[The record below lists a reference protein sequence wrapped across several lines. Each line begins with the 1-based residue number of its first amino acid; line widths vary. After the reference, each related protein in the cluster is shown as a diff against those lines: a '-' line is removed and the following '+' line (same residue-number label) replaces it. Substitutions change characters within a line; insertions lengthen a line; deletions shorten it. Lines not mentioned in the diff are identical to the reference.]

1 MQATQATLDMHEQQ
15 LKRERNMQLQGLEDA
30 RQRLQ
35 EALDK
40 GNLSRVPGS
49 HKIMVSLFEEL
60 TERYQAV
67 QDVRVAGVAAKM
79 RGWFRVVPAETLA
92 VLALNEVMNTFVKGE
107 DVSVQLL
114 LIRLGRRIHLEALV
128 LQAVKVNPMYF
139 QETEKYL
146 RRHGTTNIQHYT
158 GTMRAAVR
166 NVMHDLEYLL
176 DSEYA
181 QLGKLALDGIIELGV
196 VERQVSYNGMHMYD
210 LSTPVKN
217 ALQTVPEFASARNAL
232 CMLVPP
238 KPWVSLTEGGYLSS
252 PWHPLIKRMG
262 YRRSDYQLVAK
273 RIQQGDMFP
282 IINSIQEQPLQILP
296 RMHDLITELWREG
309 GGALGVPKLEYTKA
323 PEYPLHEGWR
333 NDPVSDQELEAR
345 KEKHDLWLS
354 YMRSWHLGR
363 VRHVTHVLEMHQ
375 LVQGMDT
382 PGTPLYFP
390 VFTDSRGRMYYRGR
404 LNPQGSDRAKSLI
417 AFNEAKPLGKRGLY
431 WLKVGLANAFGY
443 DKVRFDKRAEW
454 VDQNY
459 ELIRDGIKKPQD
471 SDFFRGNTEAPC
483 MAVALAQELVAAL
496 ESANPEGYMSRVPV
510 HMDATASAL
519 QHLSAMLRDEQG
531 GAMVNLFD
539 TGADEKADLYTL
551 VADNAIR
558 NIQED
563 HREDF
568 QDQRNFWLEVGIP
581 RDLAKRPCMT
591 YAYGVTFQGVLRY
604 VDDFLFEQELRIDGK
619 PVPLTYRTYCVS
631 ALLKA
636 VEQAVP
642 KAAAMMQWLQGTLRG
657 RQMESLQWT
666 TKVGFPVVHYSEA
679 MHRKR
684 VNVRSCGINQIVLY
698 DRTGKPDNQRMRN
711 GVVPN
716 LVHSNDACHWYMTA
730 RKMRELGCNIIGV
743 HDSFG
748 THACDVDTLH
758 RVIRETFVELYTE
771 HDIIAEYIERNGIET
786 LPPERGNL
794 DLNLFLE
801 SEFGFC

>member
-1 MQATQATLDMHEQQ
+1 MQQANQDMYGQQ
-15 LKRERNMQLQGLEDA
+15 LKRERSMQLQGLEDA
-30 RQRLQ
+30 RERLQ
-35 EALDK
+35 VALDAGK
-40 GNLSRVPGS
+40 LTQVPGS
-49 HKIMVSLFEEL
+49 HKIMVTLFEEL
-60 TERYQAV
+60 AERYREI
-67 QDVRVAGVAAKM
+67 QDTRVTGVAAKM
-79 RGWFRVVPAETLA
+79 RGWFRVVPADTLA
-92 VLALNEVMNTFVKGE
+92 VLSLNEVMNTFVKGD

-128 LQAVKVNPMYF
+128 LQAAEVNPMYF

-146 RRHGTTNIQHYT
+146 QRHGTTNIAHYSA
-158 GTMRAAVR
+158 TMRAAVR

-181 QLGKLALDGIIELGV
+181 QLGKLALDSIIELGV

-210 LSTPVKN
+210 LSSPVKN

-238 KPWVSLTEGGYLSS
+238 KPWASLTEGGYLTS
-252 PWHPLIKRMG
+252 PWHPLIKRIG
-262 YRRSDYQLVAK
+262 YRRADYQLVAK

-296 RMHDLITELWREG
+296 RMHDLITELWQDG
-309 GGALGVPKLEYTKA
+309 GGALGVPKVEYKKA
-323 PEYPLHEGWR
+323 PPYPLHEGWR
-333 NDPVSDQELEAR
+333 DDAVSQEVLDERNEAH
-345 KEKHDLWLS
+345 EAWLS

-375 LVQGMDT
+375 LVKGMDT

-417 AFNEAKPLGKRGLY
+417 AFNEAKPLGNRGIY

-454 VDQNY
+454 VDEHY
-459 ELIRDGIKKPQD
+459 ELIRDGIKRPQD
-471 SDFFRGNTEAPC
+471 SDFFRANDEAPC

-519 QHLSAMLRDEQG
+519 QHLSAMLRDEEG

-539 TGADEKADLYTL
+539 TGASEKADLYTL
-551 VADNAIR
+551 VANNAIKYIESDTNENTKEYR
-558 NIQED
+558 D
-563 HREDF
+563 
-568 QDQRNFWLEVGIP
+568 FWLEVGIP
-581 RDLAKRPCMT
+581 RDLAKRPVMT

-604 VDDFLFEQELRIDGK
+604 VDDFLFEQQLKIDNK
-619 PVPLTYRTYCVS
+619 PVPLKYRTYCVN
-631 ALLKA
+631 ALLRA

-642 KAAAMMQWLQGTLRG
+642 KAAAMMRWLQGTLRE
-657 RQMESLQWT
+657 RQLESIQWT

-679 MHRKR
+679 VQRKR

-698 DRTGKPDNQRMRN
+698 DRTGRPDNQRMRN

-730 RKMRELGCNIIGV
+730 QRMRQLGCNIIGV

-758 RVIRETFVELYTE
+758 KVIRETFVELYTE
-771 HDIIAEYIERNGIET
+771 HDIIAEYIKTNNIESP
-786 LPPERGNL
+786 PPEKGNL
-794 DLNLFLE
+794 DINLFLE